1 MAAQVGLLRSTRE
14 QLLLRDECSTLE
26 KALLA
31 QRLGH
36 YGVQRKVLQL
46 TSLATKWQ
54 QKEWQL
60 SFQLQTQQREQ
71 ESLADL
77 RQTAL
82 RLRQDVLNQLQERKL
97 ARSMAA
103 DAAAMEEKHLQQLLA
118 QDMDQ
123 KTLVI
128 REQCAQAQKELAI
141 RAENTMEE
149 IRWKQVKENMS
160 LERLEEEQ
168 VARAGAAAAQERV
181 KQEGALE
188 QLRSQL
194 SMSEDALERAR
205 FDMVY
210 AQKEHDWLADQLS
223 ALRAAEGKLR
233 LEELQF
239 QDAKQCAEATFKQRQ
254 QYLQQ
259 ILPRRVEEAK
269 ALWRKQRGR
278 LKQELLFAQLAA
290 AQELQTSA
298 AQCCAALDTF
308 EAPDNQETLCGI
320 GGVSGRPEGADVDR
334 LLFSGDEGVLS
345 LPPTP
350 PELSPSNTAESPGGA
365 PETHVKD
372 PAPAVTFG
380 DLQRLMSTLSE
391 LQRASLGA
399 VRRAHELLAV
409 PVAPPRVP
417 EDGLQRFQL
426 EAALLRNEC
435 HKLMDLNSSLRCK
448 LDPGLACICA
458 RDCWRSE
465 SLPRQMM
472 RRKR

>member
-1 MAAQVGLLRSTRE
+1 
-14 QLLLRDECSTLE
+14 
-26 KALLA
+26 
-31 QRLGH
+31 
-36 YGVQRKVLQL
+36 
-46 TSLATKWQ
+46 
-54 QKEWQL
+54 
-60 SFQLQTQQREQ
+60 
-71 ESLADL
+71 
-77 RQTAL
+77 
-82 RLRQDVLNQLQERKL
+82 
-97 ARSMAA
+97 
-103 DAAAMEEKHLQQLLA
+103 
-118 QDMDQ
+118 
-123 KTLVI
+123 
-128 REQCAQAQKELAI
+128 
-141 RAENTMEE
+141 
-149 IRWKQVKENMS
+149 
-160 LERLEEEQ
+160 
-168 VARAGAAAAQERV
+168 V

-259 ILPRRVEEAK
+259 ILPRKVEEAK

-365 PETHVKD
+365 LETHVKAD
-372 PAPAVTFG
+372 VHTVGIATCVLGRCASCPRAARSSSG
-380 DLQRLMSTLSE
+380 AASRARRRI
-391 LQRASLGA
+391 RASTISAGGSA
-399 VRRAHELLAV
+399 SPE
-409 PVAPPRVP
+409 RVP
-417 EDGLQRFQL
+417 QVDG
-426 EAALLRNEC
+426 
-435 HKLMDLNSSLRCK
+435 
-448 LDPGLACICA
+448 P
-458 RDCWRSE
+458 
-465 SLPRQMM
+465 
-472 RRKR
+472 